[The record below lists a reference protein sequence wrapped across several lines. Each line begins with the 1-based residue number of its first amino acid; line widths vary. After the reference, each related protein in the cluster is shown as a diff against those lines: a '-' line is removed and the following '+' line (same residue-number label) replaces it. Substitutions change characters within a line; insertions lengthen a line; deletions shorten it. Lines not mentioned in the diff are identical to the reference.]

1 MKATGLARYKL
12 VVHVTVGQ
20 RAGQAVR
27 LASRGLWDASTDSFV
42 SETYENETMF
52 ASAQVVRYPC
62 WRYRTSTNSSSLTV
76 RHLHRMRGEI
86 GAHLRLYEA
95 QLAVGSIVRGNSLR
109 AAVSE
114 NELLRD
120 ASFVHF
126 AFTETRSSLARLS
139 CTRAL
144 VLYRQHCCCAGA
156 SAAVCVFNWCF
167 VSFVQAVS

>member
-62 WRYRTSTNSSSLTV
+62 WRSRTTNSSSLAV
-76 RHLHRMRGEI
+76 RHLHRMKGEI
-86 GAHLRLYEA
+86 DAYLGLTRRSWRWAAFCEEILY
-95 QLAVGSIVRGNSLR
+95 GPR
-109 AAVSE
+109 ARRE
-114 NELLRD
+114 M
-120 ASFVHF
+120 
-126 AFTETRSSLARLS
+126 
-139 CTRAL
+139 
-144 VLYRQHCCCAGA
+144 
-156 SAAVCVFNWCF
+156 
-167 VSFVQAVS
+167 